1 MAELPVLVRMNDLR
15 KEEQPYSSDPEF
27 WNVWTKEEQRIVNW
41 QPIVDDWQMKKKIVI
56 VNLI

>member
-1 MAELPVLVRMNDLR
+1 VAELPVLVRMNDLR

-41 QPIVDDWQMKKKIVI
+41 QPIVDDWQMKKK
-56 VNLI
+56 NRHC